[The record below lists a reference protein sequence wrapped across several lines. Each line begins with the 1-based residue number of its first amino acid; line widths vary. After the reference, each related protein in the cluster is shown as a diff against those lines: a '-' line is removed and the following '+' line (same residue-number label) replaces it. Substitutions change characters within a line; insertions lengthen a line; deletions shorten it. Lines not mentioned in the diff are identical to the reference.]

1 VTSLVSWINNHGKE
15 RAIFD
20 EEQARIS
27 LSNRGYSLVL
37 AYLMANLTRW
47 TSHCVS
53 FIRLLSIQDAL
64 KSAVYAKRALI
75 VKAEVGAA
83 KSTEAVRLTAD
94 AETHC
99 SLIIDPTFW
108 NGLEQVVGDIEPI
121 CYSTNINQKDSTWPD
136 QVLLVLVGMY
146 LHFCE
151 HPEDQV
157 CTGMMKRL
165 EKQ

>member
-1 VTSLVSWINNHGKE
+1 MC
-15 RAIFD
+15 AIFD

-83 KSTEAVRLTAD
+83 KSTEAVCLTAD
-94 AETHC
+94 AEAHC
-99 SLIIDPTFW
+99 SLIIDLTFW

-121 CYSTNINQKDSTWPD
+121 CYGTNINQKNSTRCF
-136 QVLLVLVGMY
+136 LCL
-146 LHFCE
+146 
-151 HPEDQV
+151 
-157 CTGMMKRL
+157 
-165 EKQ
+165 